1 MRDFAILFFHNCK
14 KSNKSVYIWQEYC
27 QKGKDRACM
36 NQFNFPPQHQPPPG
50 REFEMQPRPIYDDP
64 EYRAGGKL
72 TGKTAIITGG
82 DSGIGRAVAVAFAK
96 EGADVMVVYLL
107 ANKDASETKAAVESY
122 GRRCETVRADLRQE
136 PEAYRVVNEAMG
148 LFGHIDVL
156 VNNIAVQVPQNS
168 LTDISA
174 EQLEDTFRT
183 NVFSYFYMTKA
194 ALPHLKPGASIIN
207 TTSVTAYK
215 GSEALLDYSSSK
227 GAVVSLTRSL
237 SMSLVKNGIRI
248 NAVAPGP
255 VWTPLI
261 VSSFSPEKVAEF
273 GKNVPMQRAAQ
284 PAELAPAYV
293 FLACADSS
301 YMSGQVL
308 HLNGGVIV
316 DS

>member
-1 MRDFAILFFHNCK
+1 
-14 KSNKSVYIWQEYC
+14 
-27 QKGKDRACM
+27 M
-36 NQFNFPPQHQPPPG
+36 NHFSFPPQHQPPPG
-50 REFEMQPRPIYDDP
+50 REFEMQPRPVYDDP
-64 EYRAGGKL
+64 EYKAGGKL
-72 TGKTAIITGG
+72 AGKTAIITGG
-82 DSGIGRAVAVAFAK
+82 DSGIGRAVALAFAK
-96 EGADVMVVYLL
+96 EGADVMIVYLL
-107 ANKDASETKAAVESY
+107 ANKDASETKAAVEGC

-136 PEAYRVVNEAMG
+136 PEACRVADEAMQA
-148 LFGHIDVL
+148 FGHIDIL
-156 VNNIAVQVPQNS
+156 VNNIAVQLPQNGLS
-168 LTDISA
+168 DISA

-183 NVFSYFYMTKA
+183 NVFSYFYMIKA

-215 GSEALLDYSSSK
+215 SSEDLLDYSSSK

-237 SMSLVKNGIRI
+237 SMSLVKNGIRV

>member
-1 MRDFAILFFHNCK
+1 MRA
-14 KSNKSVYIWQEYC
+14 
-27 QKGKDRACM
+27 
-36 NQFNFPPQHQPPPG
+36 
-50 REFEMQPRPIYDDP
+50 
-64 EYRAGGKL
+64 
-72 TGKTAIITGG
+72 
-82 DSGIGRAVAVAFAK
+82 
-96 EGADVMVVYLL
+96 
-107 ANKDASETKAAVESY
+107 
-122 GRRCETVRADLRQE
+122 
-136 PEAYRVVNEAMG
+136 
-148 LFGHIDVL
+148 FGHIDVL
-156 VNNIAVQVPQNS
+156 VNNIAVQVPQNNLS
-168 LTDISA
+168 DISA

-194 ALPHLKPGASIIN
+194 VLPHLKPGASIIN

-215 GSEALLDYSSSK
+215 GSEDLIDYSSSK

-237 SMSLVKNGIRI
+237 SMSLIKNGIRV

-293 FLACADSS
+293 FLASADSS

>member
-1 MRDFAILFFHNCK
+1 MR
-14 KSNKSVYIWQEYC
+14 
-27 QKGKDRACM
+27 
-36 NQFNFPPQHQPPPG
+36 
-50 REFEMQPRPIYDDP
+50 
-64 EYRAGGKL
+64 
-72 TGKTAIITGG
+72 
-82 DSGIGRAVAVAFAK
+82 AF
-96 EGADVMVVYLL
+96 GY
-107 ANKDASETKAAVESY
+107 
-122 GRRCETVRADLRQE
+122 
-136 PEAYRVVNEAMG
+136 
-148 LFGHIDVL
+148 IDVL

-168 LTDISA
+168 LSDISA

-194 ALPHLKPGASIIN
+194 VLPHLKPGASIIN
-207 TTSVTAYK
+207 TTSFTAYK
-215 GSEALLDYSSSK
+215 GSEDLIDYSSSK
-227 GAVVSLTRSL
+227 GAVASLTRSL
-237 SMSLVKNGIRI
+237 SMSLIKNGIRV

-293 FLACADSS
+293 FLASADSS

>member
-1 MRDFAILFFHNCK
+1 
-14 KSNKSVYIWQEYC
+14 
-27 QKGKDRACM
+27 M
-36 NQFNFPPQHQPPPG
+36 NQINFPPQHQPPPG

-64 EYRAGGKL
+64 EYKAAGKL
-72 TGKTAIITGG
+72 AGKAAIITGG

-96 EGADVMVVYLL
+96 EGADVMIVYLL
-107 ANKDASETKAAVESY
+107 ANKDASETKAAVEGY

-136 PEAYRVVNEAMG
+136 PEAHSVVDEAMRA
-148 LFGHIDVL
+148 FGHIDVL
-156 VNNIAVQVPQNS
+156 VNNIAVQVPQNNLS
-168 LTDISA
+168 DISA

-194 ALPHLKPGASIIN
+194 VLPHLKPGASIIN

-215 GSEALLDYSSSK
+215 GSEDLIDYSSSK

-237 SMSLVKNGIRI
+237 SMSLIKNGIRV

-293 FLACADSS
+293 FLASADSS

>member
-1 MRDFAILFFHNCK
+1 MI
-14 KSNKSVYIWQEYC
+14 
-27 QKGKDRACM
+27 
-36 NQFNFPPQHQPPPG
+36 
-50 REFEMQPRPIYDDP
+50 
-64 EYRAGGKL
+64 
-72 TGKTAIITGG
+72 
-82 DSGIGRAVAVAFAK
+82 
-96 EGADVMVVYLL
+96 VYLL
-107 ANKDASETKAAVESY
+107 ANKDASETKAVVERY

-136 PEAYRVVNEAMG
+136 PEACRVVDEAMRA
-148 LFGHIDVL
+148 FGHIDVL

-168 LTDISA
+168 LSDISA
-174 EQLEDTFRT
+174 EQLEYTFHT

-194 ALPHLKPGASIIN
+194 ALPHLKPGASVIN
-207 TTSVTAYK
+207 TASVTAYK
-215 GSEALLDYSSSK
+215 GSEDLLDYSSSK

-237 SMSLVKNGIRI
+237 SMSLIKNGIRV

-293 FLACADSS
+293 FLASADSS

>member
-1 MRDFAILFFHNCK
+1 
-14 KSNKSVYIWQEYC
+14 
-27 QKGKDRACM
+27 M
-36 NQFNFPPQHQPPPG
+36 NQFSFPPQHQQPPG
-50 REFEMQPRPIYDDP
+50 REFEMQPKPIYDDP
-64 EYRAGGKL
+64 EYKAGGKL
-72 TGKTAIITGG
+72 AGKTAIITGG
-82 DSGIGRAVAVAFAK
+82 DSGIGRAAAVAFAK
-96 EGADVMVVYLL
+96 EGADVMIVYLL
-107 ANKDASETKAAVESY
+107 ANKDASETKAVVESY

-136 PEAYRVVNEAMG
+136 PEACRVVDEAMRA
-148 LFGHIDVL
+148 FGHIDVL

-168 LTDISA
+168 LSDISA
-174 EQLEDTFRT
+174 EQLEYTFHT

-194 ALPHLKPGASIIN
+194 ALPHLKPGASVIN
-207 TTSVTAYK
+207 TASVTAYK
-215 GSEALLDYSSSK
+215 GSEDLLDYSSSK

-237 SMSLVKNGIRI
+237 SMSLIKNGIRV

-293 FLACADSS
+293 FLASADSS

>member
-1 MRDFAILFFHNCK
+1 
-14 KSNKSVYIWQEYC
+14 
-27 QKGKDRACM
+27 M
-36 NQFNFPPQHQPPPG
+36 NQINFPPQHQPPPG

-64 EYRAGGKL
+64 EYKAAGKL
-72 TGKTAIITGG
+72 AGKAAIITGG

-96 EGADVMVVYLL
+96 EGADVMIVYLL
-107 ANKDASETKAAVESY
+107 ANKDASETKAAVEGY

-136 PEAYRVVNEAMG
+136 PEAHSVVDEAMRA
-148 LFGHIDVL
+148 FGYIDVL

-168 LTDISA
+168 LSDISA

-194 ALPHLKPGASIIN
+194 VLPHLKPGASIIN

-215 GSEALLDYSSSK
+215 GSEDLIDYSSSK

-237 SMSLVKNGIRI
+237 SMSLIKNGIRV

-293 FLACADSS
+293 FLASADSS